1 MACKGTF
8 LLIIV
13 LAAALVAGCN
23 NEPKIGGVEIKK
35 ICDTWAKEA
44 LDHMRLAAEGK
55 IEFNPEEANR
65 RVVIISAL
73 GSIALA
79 QALA

>member
-1 MACKGTF
+1 MRRSQMACKGTF
-8 LLIIV
+8 LLIV
-13 LAAALVAGCN
+13 
-23 NEPKIGGVEIKK
+23 P
-35 ICDTWAKEA
+35 
-44 LDHMRLAAEGK
+44 LAAEGK

-73 GSIALA
+73 GGIALA